1 MNKTVGFI
9 GFGNM
14 AKAMAGGMI
23 LGGVADKK
31 NIIVSASTDKT
42 LKNAQDT
49 YGINVTMD
57 NKEVAKKSD
66 ILFLAV
72 KPNVYHLVINEIKD
86 CISPDTLIVTIAAG
100 QTIEDVEKMFGKEIR
115 LIRTMPNTPAMVM
128 EGMSLIC
135 PGENAALEDL
145 EDVLRIFNSFGK
157 CEVVEEALI
166 DTAGSLSGC
175 GPAFVYVFIE
185 ALADAAVESGVKREM
200 AYKLASQMV
209 MGSAKMVLETK
220 EHPGKLKDNV
230 CSPGGTTIKGV
241 NALEYSGFRG
251 NVIDALLSSI
261 EKSKEMSG
269 NK

>member
-1 MNKTVGFI
+1 MNKIVGFI

-14 AKAMAGGMI
+14 AKAMVGGMI
-23 LGGVADKK
+23 EGGVTDKK

-72 KPNVYHLVINEIKD
+72 KPNVYHIVINEIKD
-86 CISPDTLIVTIAAG
+86 CISNDTLIVTIAAG
-100 QTIEDVEKMFGKEIR
+100 QTMENVEKMFGKKIR

-128 EGMSLIC
+128 AGMSLIC
-135 PGENAALEDL
+135 PSGNATFEDL

-157 CEVVEEALI
+157 SEIVEEALI

-200 AYKLASQMV
+200 AYKLA
-209 MGSAKMVLETK
+209 
-220 EHPGKLKDNV
+220 
-230 CSPGGTTIKGV
+230 
-241 NALEYSGFRG
+241 
-251 NVIDALLSSI
+251 
-261 EKSKEMSG
+261 
-269 NK
+269 